1 VFHVSELGGIDLT
14 PTMYLPVREL
24 HENET
29 EKGRTPRRNAMLRFS
44 LSMWRIRAVLAVF
57 FAFGLILASSQFAF
71 ASVPIRL
78 LLFHQWR
85 EDLNLTQL

>member
-1 VFHVSELGGIDLT
+1 
-14 PTMYLPVREL
+14 
-24 HENET
+24 
-29 EKGRTPRRNAMLRFS
+29 MLRFS